1 MAKYVNWGKGE
12 PDNGNLFTD
21 EDCVVKGD
29 RGWVKGGQW
38 ADFQCKRTDALALC
52 ETEST
57 AK

>member
-12 PDNGNLFTD
+12 PDNGNMFTD

-29 RGWVKGGQW
+29 QW
-38 ADFQCKRTDALALC
+38 ADFQCDRTDALALC

>member
-29 RGWVKGGQW
+29 RFGDRDQW
-38 ADFQCKRTDALALC
+38 ADFQCDRTDALALC

>member
-12 PDNGNLFTD
+12 PDNGNMFTE
-21 EDCVVKGD
+21 EDCVVKG
-29 RGWVKGGQW
+29 RVNGQW

>member
-29 RGWVKGGQW
+29 RIGDQFGW

-57 AK
+57 AN